1 MADEKSHAAS
11 TFLGNPNAWLAF
23 LTVAGGLW
31 LVSQKL
37 TSHRPVIAGGDWP
50 VSIGDQKLT
59 TRLWEDP
66 FANRRDRKDE
76 EVTTPLTALCEQV
89 KARESTP
96 ESGPAQK
103 SLLVMPVMVPGGNY
117 SEDREVRIR
126 SRYAI
131 VSALG
136 RSGYVPEDAERIG
149 VLRLPWLN
157 QHDLSRA
164 QQRDRENQTSIS
176 RLWNDHGRTPPR
188 LLGVRATRPPLAMDV
203 RFEWYRRKVFS
214 TADPRIERHSH
225 VLVLWLDDTFF
236 DDDPLLRLALLIEP
250 FVFALESNELVPNRT
265 FAVIGPRRSATLRA
279 MLPKWEQDQQKP
291 APADTSN
298 LRRLT
303 RRVLEHVD
311 LYCATPSAMDEVLI
325 STQIDPY
332 QPPRSAVIEELKAY
346 AGFKS
351 VRNFCATDAQ
361 LAHELFDELELR
373 NAGLVEGKNH
383 IVLIS
388 EWDSF
393 FARMLSLTYGAE
405 LAIRKNATKENEP
418 RLTRAKYIKS
428 FSSRTTDPLPIPENF
443 HSFVYLRGLDGQT
456 VGPTSA
462 KETASADQST
472 ASRFLGKR
480 PADPR
485 EWEPDVNRAEGHA
498 QFDYLGRIG
507 DRLAVLQRS
516 LQREEGAKIAAI
528 GIVGS
533 DVYDTL
539 LFLQALRQRFSSA
552 LFFTSDLDVRVLS
565 PRERDW
571 ARNLIVASSYGLS
584 LHPDLQGD
592 VAPFRDSTQTA
603 QFAATLAALGHR
615 ALQNVE
621 TIPPRRFEIG
631 NHHAVDLSVTANRR
645 LSFPNIDPSG
655 GEFGLHLPT
664 EIDIHRDRKDHRS
677 TRLRGAAISA
687 AFLLLIATLLWK
699 PLRRVTWQL
708 WTYPAETLRYT
719 EEDVGGPEGAFALVR
734 RLHRKARTDDRAK
747 LLSHIP
753 AFITLRRQIF
763 GLNLKLARIK
773 RELGRAPEASELKR
787 SLLATERSVLWIRDH
802 RMIELQ
808 DELLDRLNRTI
819 FGDPAIAPS
828 IATANHVKPRSPW
841 IHLQFLPS
849 PLRAMRR
856 WSERRTLDDFLRATQ
871 LTQNASRRT
880 HPADGP
886 ALEAAQEART
896 ASSHLFHLRMYRS
909 ALWWLSVAACFVLAV
924 LLWHWIWQDTFELPR
939 GEPFSLS
946 SGISAWPA
954 TVVRAVVVALSV
966 VFLIEI
972 VFRLSETFHALTR
985 AFRLSRPDPAA
996 PTPPSRVSA
1005 QQIWFDQAKPVPV
1018 LLAVIGVIAATIG
1031 YRFLLRAIRDAS
1043 GEFTFRPYRGEIITQ
1058 VDSTILVMSVFGFIA
1073 VAFATVATAWICR
1086 RFIDRLSAS
1095 TTFYPEATRAHFSR
1109 QMGRLEDEYLD
1120 EWIDLQLIA
1129 DLTEKVGRLVYYP
1142 AILFVLM
1149 MLARNTWWDAWTWP
1163 TSLLVV
1169 FGLNFL
1175 LALASVVILQHSAKE
1190 AKHRAEQSLV
1200 AKVRRIQAQ
1209 IAPTSAQHS
1218 AARAEELLKEIRQ
1231 LDRGAFVPFWENPVV
1246 GALFLSSGGT
1256 TLIQGLV
1263 WFLGR

>member
-1 MADEKSHAAS
+1 MSDDKPHAAS
-11 TFLGNPNAWLAF
+11 AFLSNPNAWLAF

-37 TSHRPVIAGGDWP
+37 TSHRPVIQGGDWP

-66 FANRRDRKDE
+66 FANQRRDHKDE
-76 EVTTPLTALCEQV
+76 EVTTGLASLCQQAE
-89 KARESTP
+89 ARESAP
-96 ESGPAQK
+96 ESSRAEKG
-103 SLLVMPVMVPGGNY
+103 LLVMPVMVPGGNY

-164 QQRDRENQTSIS
+164 QQRDRANQTSIS
-176 RLWNDHGRTPPR
+176 RLRNDHGRYPPR
-188 LLGVRATRPPLAMDV
+188 LLGINAAKPPLSMDV

-214 TADPRIERHSH
+214 TTDSPTERHSH

-236 DDDPLLRLALLIEP
+236 DDAPLLRLALLLEP
-250 FVFALESNELVPNRT
+250 FVFASGSNEVVPRRS
-265 FAVIGPRRSATLRA
+265 FAVIGPRRSSTLRY
-279 MLPKWEQDQQKP
+279 MLPKWEQDEQSS
-291 APADTSN
+291 APDRTST
-298 LRRLT
+298 LDRLT
-303 RRVLEHVD
+303 RGVLKHVD

-325 STQIDPY
+325 STRIDPY
-332 QPPRSAVIEELKAY
+332 QPPRAAVIEKLKTH

-373 NAGLVEGKNH
+373 NAGLVKGRNH

-405 LAIRKNATKENEP
+405 LAIRQNAASTNRP
-418 RLTRAKYIKS
+418 LTRAEYIKP
-428 FSSRTTDPLPIPENF
+428 FSSRTPDPPQIPKNF

-456 VGPTSA
+456 AASTPSKENAGADPSA
-462 KETASADQST
+462 T
-472 ASRFLGKR
+472 SRFTGKR
-480 PADPR
+480 PADPK

-539 LFLQALRQRFSSA
+539 LILQALRERFSSA

-571 ARNLIVASSYGLS
+571 ARNLIVVSSYGLS
-584 LHPDLQGD
+584 LHPFLQKD

-631 NHHAVDLSVTANRR
+631 NHQAVDLSVTENRH
-645 LSFPNIDPSG
+645 LSYPNLDPSG
-655 GEFGLHLPT
+655 GEFGLHPPT
-664 EIDIHRDRKDHRS
+664 EVDIHRDRRDHRS

-687 AFLLLIATLLWK
+687 AFLLVIATLLWK

-708 WTYPAETLRYT
+708 WAYPAETLRYT

-734 RLHRKARTDDRAK
+734 RLHRKAPTDDRAK
-747 LLSHIP
+747 ALSHLP
-753 AFITLRRQIF
+753 AFGPLRRQIF
-763 GLNLKLARIK
+763 GLNLKLARTK
-773 RELGRAPEASELKR
+773 RKLDREPEASKAKK
-787 SLLATERSVLWIRDH
+787 SLLATERSLLWQRDH
-802 RMIELQ
+802 RMTELQ

-819 FGDPAIAPS
+819 SGEPAIA
-828 IATANHVKPRSPW
+828 AGNGVKPRSPW
-841 IHLQFLPS
+841 NRLQSLPS
-849 PLRAMRR
+849 PRRAMRR
-856 WSERRTLDDFLRATQ
+856 WSERRTLDDFLRTTQ
-871 LTQNASRRT
+871 LIPSASRRS

-886 ALEAAQEART
+886 ALEAAEEARN
-896 ASSHLFHLRMYRS
+896 ASSHLFHLRMYRTV
-909 ALWWLSVAACFVLAV
+909 LWWLSVGAFFVLAV
-924 LLWHWIWQDTFELPR
+924 LLWHWIWQDTFEFPQ

-946 SGISAWPA
+946 SGISSWPA
-954 TVVRAVVVALSV
+954 TVVRALVAALSV

-972 VFRLSETFHALTR
+972 VFRLSETFHVLTR
-985 AFRLSRPDPAA
+985 AFRLSRPDIAA
-996 PTPPSRVSA
+996 PAPPSRVSA
-1005 QQIWFDQAKPVPV
+1005 QQIWFDQAKPAPL
-1018 LLAVIGVIAATIG
+1018 LLAAIGVITATLA
-1031 YRFLLRAIRDAS
+1031 YRYLLRAIRDAS
-1043 GEFTFRPYRGEIITQ
+1043 GEFTFRPYRGEVITQ
-1058 VDSTILVMSVFGFIA
+1058 VDFTILMVSVYGFIA
-1073 VAFATVATAWICR
+1073 VAFATVATAWLCR

-1129 DLTEKVGRLVYYP
+1129 DLTEKLGRLVYYP
-1142 AILFVLM
+1142 AILIVLM
-1149 MLARNTWWDAWTWP
+1149 TLARNTWWDAWTWP
-1163 TSLLVV
+1163 TSLVV
-1169 FGLNFL
+1169 IFGLNFL
-1175 LALASVVILQHSAKE
+1175 LALTSVVILQHSAKE
-1190 AKHRAEQSLV
+1190 AKRRAEQSLA

>member
-1 MADEKSHAAS
+1 MPQLWCLRIADTRSNILSFATRPAHACVSPPAPHLDFSAS
-11 TFLGNPNAWLAF
+11 PPDLA
-23 LTVAGGLW
+23 
-31 LVSQKL
+31 S
-37 TSHRPVIAGGDWP
+37 
-50 VSIGDQKLT
+50 
-59 TRLWEDP
+59 
-66 FANRRDRKDE
+66 
-76 EVTTPLTALCEQV
+76 LCEQV
-89 KARESTP
+89 KARESPPEKTP
-96 ESGPAQK
+96 PPKG
-103 SLLVMPVMVPGGNY
+103 LLVMPVMVPGGNY

-149 VLRLPWLN
+149 VLRLPWPN
-157 QHDLSRA
+157 QQALRA
-164 QQRDRENQTSIS
+164 QQRDLKNQTSIS
-176 RLWNDHGRTPPR
+176 RLWNDPGRAPAHPF
-188 LLGVRATRPPLAMDV
+188 GSNAGKPPLSMDV

-214 TADPRIERHSH
+214 TADPSVERHSH

-236 DDDPLLRLALLIEP
+236 DDAPLLRLALLVRP
-250 FVFALESNELVPNRT
+250 FVFAPGSNEVVPNRA
-265 FAVIGPRRSATLRA
+265 FAVIGPRRSSMLRA
-279 MLPKWEQDQQKP
+279 MLPKWEHDEQKP
-291 APADTSN
+291 PPDDTSN
-298 LRRLT
+298 LHPFT
-303 RRVLEHVD
+303 RSVLEHVD

-325 STQIDPY
+325 GTEINPY
-332 QPPRSAVIEELKAY
+332 KPPRSAVIEKLKAH

-373 NAGLVEGKNH
+373 KAGVVQGKNH

-405 LAIRKNATKENEP
+405 LAIRKNAAKENEP
-418 RLTRAKYIKS
+418 RLTRAKYVES
-428 FSSRTTDPLPIPENF
+428 FTSRSPGPPRTPDNF

-456 VGPTSA
+456 VASASA
-462 KETASADQST
+462 KENAGADRSATSPAS
-472 ASRFLGKR
+472 GNR
-480 PADPR
+480 PSGAK
-485 EWEPDVNRAEGHA
+485 EWEPDANRAEGHA

-507 DRLAVLQRS
+507 DRLAALQRS
-516 LQREEGAKIAAI
+516 LQREQDARIAAI

-539 LFLQALRQRFSSA
+539 LILQALRQRFSSA
-552 LFFTSDLDVRVLS
+552 LFFTTDLDVRVLS

-571 ARNLIVASSYGLS
+571 ARNLIVVSSYGLS
-584 LHPDLQGD
+584 LHSALQGD

-631 NHHAVDLSVTANRR
+631 NHHAIDLSVTENRR
-645 LSFPNIDPSG
+645 LSYPNIDPSV
-655 GEFGLHLPT
+655 GEFGLHPPT
-664 EIDIHRDRKDHRS
+664 EVDIHRDRKDHRS
-677 TRLRGAAISA
+677 TRLRGAAISG
-687 AFLLLIATLLWK
+687 AFLLIIATLLWK
-699 PLRRVTWQL
+699 SLRRVTWQF

-734 RLHRKARTDDRAK
+734 SLRRKAATDDRAK
-747 LLSHIP
+747 TLLDLP
-753 AFITLRRQIF
+753 AFTTLHRQIF
-763 GLNLKLARIK
+763 RLDLKLDRIK
-773 RELGRAPEASELKR
+773 RELGQAPEASEAKK
-787 SLLATERSVLWIRDH
+787 SLRATERSLLWLRDH

-808 DELLDRLNRTI
+808 DELLHRLNRAVS
-819 FGDPAIAPS
+819 GDLAITAGL
-828 IATANHVKPRSPW
+828 ATASGVKTRSPW
-841 IHLQFLPS
+841 PRLQFLPS
-849 PLRAMRR
+849 PRRAMRR

-871 LTQNASRRT
+871 LIPSASRRS
-880 HPADGP
+880 HPADIP
-886 ALEAAQEART
+886 ALEAAEEARN
-896 ASSHLFHLRMYRS
+896 ASSHLFHLRMYRTV
-909 ALWWLSVAACFVLAV
+909 LWWLSVAAFFVLAV
-924 LLWHWIWQDTFELPR
+924 LLWRWIWRDTFELPW

-946 SGISAWPA
+946 SGISSWPA

-985 AFRLSRPDPAA
+985 AFRLSRPDTTAPA
-996 PTPPSRVSA
+996 PPSRVSA
-1005 QQIWFDQAKPVPV
+1005 QQIWFDQARPAPV
-1018 LLAVIGVIAATIG
+1018 LLAVIGVAAATIG
-1031 YRFLLRAIRDAS
+1031 YRHFLRAIRDAS
-1043 GEFTFRPYRGEIITQ
+1043 GEFTFRPYRGEIIAQ
-1058 VDSTILVMSVFGFIA
+1058 VDFTILVMSIFGFIA
-1073 VAFATVATAWICR
+1073 VAFATIATAWLCR

-1163 TSLLVV
+1163 TSLLVI

-1190 AKHRAEQSLV
+1190 AKHRAEQSLA
-1200 AKVRRIQAQ
+1200 AKVRRIEAQ

-1218 AARAEELLKEIRQ
+1218 AARAQELLKEIRQ